1 MIPRTPS
8 TFVIGAGPVATALA
22 GGLRRAG
29 VPVLGLWAR
38 RPEQARA
45 AGAASGV
52 AAYSSAP
59 PDLLLEAAVVI
70 VAVADRAIAEVA
82 RMLVG
87 TGLVGRSHVLVHC
100 SGAVSAGA
108 AFAGV
113 SDRIGGAAIMHPLR
127 AIPDGRAAMGDLAGT
142 VFGVEGDASGLQV
155 VRDLVIALGGRP
167 LELAGDKL
175 AAYHAA
181 AATAS
186 NYLVALVDAAAQML
200 ECAGIEGEDA
210 VGALLPLMRGTL
222 ENIAGV
228 GVSSAL
234 TGPIR
239 RGDAE
244 TVARHLDAL
253 AGAPPRVVDTY
264 RVLGRLTVELAR
276 SRGEVAAEQLD
287 EIEAL
292 LSDETAPAA
301 GERRLRSS

>member
-8 TFVIGAGPVATALA
+8 TFVVGAGPVATALA
-22 GGLRRAG
+22 GGLRIAG

-38 RPEQARA
+38 RPDAARA
-45 AGAASGV
+45 AGATSGV

-59 PDLLLEAAVVI
+59 PDLLLESSVVI
-70 VAVADRAIAEVA
+70 VAVADRSIAEVA

-100 SGAVSAGA
+100 SGVLSASE
-108 AFAGV
+108 AFADIADRVGGV
-113 SDRIGGAAIMHPLR
+113 AIMHPLR
-127 AIPDGRAAMGDLAGT
+127 AIPDGHAAMRDLAGT
-142 VFGVEGDASGLQV
+142 VFGIEGDEAGRRT
-155 VRDLVIALGGRP
+155 VRDLVVALGGRP

-186 NYLVALVDAAAQML
+186 NYLVALVDAAAAML
-200 ECAGIEGEDA
+200 GRAGIETGDA

-222 ENIAGV
+222 DNIAGA
-228 GVSSAL
+228 GVEAAL

-244 TVARHLDAL
+244 TVSRHLEAL
-253 AGAPPRVVDTY
+253 AGAPSAVIEVY
-264 RVLGRLTVELAR
+264 RALGKLTVELAR
-276 SRGEVAAEQLD
+276 STGGVDAERL
-287 EIEAL
+287 EAIAAL
-292 LSDETAPAA
+292 LRAHGSEAA
-301 GERRLRSS
+301 

>member
-1 MIPRTPS
+1 M
-8 TFVIGAGPVATALA
+8 IGAGPVATALA
-22 GGLRRAG
+22 GGLRLAG

-38 RPEQARA
+38 RPEASRA

-59 PDLLLEAAVVI
+59 PDLLLESAVVI
-70 VAVADRAIAEVA
+70 LAVADRAISDVA

-100 SGAVSAGA
+100 SGVLSAEE
-108 AFAGV
+108 AFAPVEG
-113 SDRIGGAAIMHPLR
+113 RIGGCAIMHPLR
-127 AIPDGRAAMGDLAGT
+127 AIPDGRAAMHDLGGT
-142 VFGVEGDASGLQV
+142 VFGIEGDAAGRHV
-155 VRDLVIALGGRP
+155 VRDLVVAVGGRP
-167 LELAGDKL
+167 LELSGDKL

-186 NYLVALVDAAAQML
+186 NYLVALVDAAAAML
-200 ECAGIEGEDA
+200 GRAGIDEADA

-222 ENIAGV
+222 DNIATSGV
-228 GVSSAL
+228 AGAL

-239 RGDAE
+239 RGDTE

-253 AGAPPRVVDTY
+253 VGAAPEVIETY
-264 RVLGRLTVELAR
+264 KVLGRLTVALTRINGQVDAGR
-276 SRGEVAAEQLD
+276 LD

-292 LSDETAPAA
+292 LREAGSEAA
-301 GERRLRSS
+301 

>member
-22 GGLRRAG
+22 GGLRIAG

-38 RPEQARA
+38 RPEASRA

-59 PDLLLEAAVVI
+59 PDLLLESGVVI

-82 RMLVG
+82 KMLVG

-100 SGAVSAGA
+100 SGVLSAEE

-113 SDRIGGAAIMHPLR
+113 DGRIGGAAIMHPLR
-127 AIPDGRAAMGDLAGT
+127 AIPDGRAAMHDLAGT
-142 VFGVEGDASGLQV
+142 VFGIEGDERGRPV
-155 VRDLVIALGGRP
+155 VRDLVLALGGRP
-167 LELAGDKL
+167 LELSGDKL

-200 ECAGIEGEDA
+200 ARAGIEGEDA

-222 ENIAGV
+222 DNIA
-228 GVSSAL
+228 SSGIAGAL

-239 RGDAE
+239 RGDTE

-253 AGAPPRVVDTY
+253 AGAPAQVIETY
-264 RVLGRLTVELAR
+264 KVLGRLTVSLT
-276 SRGEVAAEQLD
+276 RGAGQVDAGRLD

-292 LSDETAPAA
+292 LREAGSEAA
-301 GERRLRSS
+301 

>member
-1 MIPRTPS
+1 MIARTPS
-8 TFVIGAGPVATALA
+8 TFVVGAGPVATALA
-22 GGLRRAG
+22 GGLRAVG

-38 RPEQARA
+38 RSEASRA
-45 AGAASGV
+45 AGATAGV
-52 AAYSSAP
+52 AAFSSAP
-59 PDLLLEAAVVI
+59 PDLLLESTVVI

-82 RMLVG
+82 KMLVG

-100 SGAVSAGA
+100 SGVLSAA
-108 AFAGV
+108 EAFAGV
-113 SDRIGGAAIMHPLR
+113 RDRVGGVAIMHPLR

-142 VFGVEGDASGLQV
+142 VFGIEGDESGRRV

-186 NYLVALVDAAAQML
+186 NYLVALVDAAAAML
-200 ECAGIEGEDA
+200 GRAGIEGADA
-210 VGALLPLMRGTL
+210 VAALLPLMRGTL
-222 ENIAGV
+222 DNIATTGV
-228 GVSSAL
+228 KAAL

-253 AGAPPRVVDTY
+253 AGAAPEVLETY
-264 RVLGRLTVELAR
+264 RVLGQLTVALTRAAGVIDADRLA
-276 SRGEVAAEQLD
+276 A
-287 EIEAL
+287 IEAL
-292 LSDETAPAA
+292 LARTGSEAA
-301 GERRLRSS
+301 